1 LQAFQLTDIIITNQL
16 IYLVAH
22 HFTGLTTTFLRRR
35 SMKPVKNFVFAVLLL
50 SFFAFNT
57 VAGDIQTPGVA
68 APQPSPTPT
77 HAMSTI
83 GGTAIPCTND
93 DPYCE
98 QSGETSDYLLVEALT
113 ALLSL
118 Y

>member
-1 LQAFQLTDIIITNQL
+1 
-16 IYLVAH
+16 
-22 HFTGLTTTFLRRR
+22 
-35 SMKPVKNFVFAVLLL
+35 MKPVKNFVFAVLLL
-50 SFFAFNT
+50 SFVAFNT
-57 VAGDIQTPGVA
+57 IAGDIQTPGVA

-77 HAMSTI
+77 HAMI

-93 DPYCE
+93 DPFCE
-98 QSGETSDYLLVEALT
+98 QSGETSDYLFIEALT

>member
-1 LQAFQLTDIIITNQL
+1 
-16 IYLVAH
+16 
-22 HFTGLTTTFLRRR
+22 
-35 SMKPVKNFVFAVLLL
+35 MKPVKNFVFAVLLL

-57 VAGDIQTPGVA
+57 LAGDIQTPGVA

-77 HAMSTI
+77 HATSTG
-83 GGTAIPCTND
+83 GGTAVPCAYD
-93 DPYCE
+93 DPSCE
-98 QSGETSDYLLVEALT
+98 QSGETIETSDYLLFEALT

>member
-1 LQAFQLTDIIITNQL
+1 
-16 IYLVAH
+16 
-22 HFTGLTTTFLRRR
+22 
-35 SMKPVKNFVFAVLLL
+35 MKPVKNLVFAVLVL
-50 SFFAFNT
+50 SMFAFNT
-57 VAGDIQTPGVA
+57 IAGDIQTPGVA

-83 GGTAIPCTND
+83 GGGAIPSTS
-93 DPYCE
+93 DPYSE
-98 QSGETSDYLLVEALT
+98 QSGETIETSDYLFFEALT

>member
-1 LQAFQLTDIIITNQL
+1 MINQL

-35 SMKPVKNFVFAVLLL
+35 SMKPVKNFVFALLL
-50 SFFAFNT
+50 VLAITANAS
-57 VAGDIQTPGVA
+57 AGEMPIPPGPEPPPRA
-68 APQPSPTPT
+68 
-77 HAMSTI
+77 
-83 GGTAIPCTND
+83 TAIAPDEND
-93 DPYCE
+93 PSLSDPYSE
-98 QSGETSDYLLVEALT
+98 QSGETIETSDYLLFEALT

>member
-1 LQAFQLTDIIITNQL
+1 
-16 IYLVAH
+16 
-22 HFTGLTTTFLRRR
+22 
-35 SMKPVKNFVFAVLLL
+35 MKPVKNFVFAALLI
-50 SFFAFNT
+50 SFLAFNT
-57 VAGDIQTPGVA
+57 IAGDIQTPGVA

-77 HAMSTI
+77 HAVSTI
-83 GGTAIPCTND
+83 GGAATPCTT

-98 QSGETSDYLLVEALT
+98 QSGETSETSDYLLIEALI